1 MENPIESDDH
11 YWDVIKKAWPSIISA
26 YQEHEDK
33 KPIMEYSLPDH
44 AIYAYPANEYI
55 DRLGFEKREDAR
67 KIYQNA
73 CLEFKMMIFV
83 RDMENRIL
91 QSYVTEIE

>member
-1 MENPIESDDH
+1 MENTIKSDDH
-11 YWDVIKKAWPSIISA
+11 YWDVIKKAWPSIIMA

-33 KPIMEYSLPDH
+33 KPIIEYSLPDH
-44 AIYAYPANEYI
+44 VIYAYPANEYI

-73 CLEFKMMIFV
+73 CLEHKMMIFV
-83 RDMENRIL
+83 KDMENRIL

>member
-1 MENPIESDDH
+1 M
-11 YWDVIKKAWPSIISA
+11 A

-33 KPIMEYSLPDH
+33 KPIIEYSLPDH
-44 AIYAYPANEYI
+44 VIYAYPANEYI

-67 KIYQNA
+67 KIYQQA
-73 CLEFKMMIFV
+73 RLEDKMMIFV
-83 RDMENRIL
+83 KDMENRIL

>member
-1 MENPIESDDH
+1 MKNTIKSDDH
-11 YWDVIKKAWPSIISA
+11 YWDVIKKAWLRIIMA

-33 KPIMEYSLPDH
+33 KPIIEYSLPDH
-44 AIYAYPANEYI
+44 VIYAYPANEYI

-67 KIYQNA
+67 KIYQQA
-73 CLEFKMMIFV
+73 RLEDKMMIFV
-83 RDMENRIL
+83 KDMENRIL